1 MPNPIRE
8 QKKQQLVY
16 RSQLHRLQLET
27 RLLESRRPLNLA
39 SSFMGGVAS
48 YGFLSRLAG
57 GLSNIHPSLG
67 RLAQGMKMVSVLLA
81 VAKMLRSK

>member
-8 QKKQQLVY
+8 QKKQQLVF
-16 RSQLHRLQLET
+16 RSQLYRLQLET
-27 RLLESRRPLNLA
+27 KLVESRRPLNLA

-57 GLSNIHPSLG
+57 SLAKIHPALG
-67 RLAQGMKMVSVLLA
+67 RLAQGMKLFSVLLA